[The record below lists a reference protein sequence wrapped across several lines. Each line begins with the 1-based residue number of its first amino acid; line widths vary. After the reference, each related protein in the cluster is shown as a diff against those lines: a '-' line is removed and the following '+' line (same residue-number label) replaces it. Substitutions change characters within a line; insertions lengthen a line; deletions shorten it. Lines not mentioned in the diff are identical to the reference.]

1 MSFNPSL
8 MIQIC
13 GMLLAVLGFITL
25 FFGLRVLAHYAF
37 SKDMDDVSKEVSR
50 LTKKGIL
57 NGLDSSLQSATF
69 LLQQLTEQI
78 KTAQGIG
85 LTLIFVGLVMVAGGV
100 ALFKHLI

>member
-8 MIQIC
+8 MIQVC